1 MRCSCQAFW
10 FIVFWHGGVLFLCVV
25 CRSPPRSRMVL
36 FLPPLA
42 GSTCKNA
49 RREYANTPN
58 CYGNLPI
65 ETAAGSGSACAHW

>member
-1 MRCSCQAFW
+1 MA
-10 FIVFWHGGVLFLCVV
+10 VFLVYVLACLLAAL
-25 CRSPPRSRMVL
+25 PPRSPLVL
-36 FLPPLA
+36 FLPLPTR
-42 GSTCKNA
+42 STCKNA

>member
-1 MRCSCQAFW
+1 
-10 FIVFWHGGVLFLCVV
+10 
-25 CRSPPRSRMVL
+25 MVL